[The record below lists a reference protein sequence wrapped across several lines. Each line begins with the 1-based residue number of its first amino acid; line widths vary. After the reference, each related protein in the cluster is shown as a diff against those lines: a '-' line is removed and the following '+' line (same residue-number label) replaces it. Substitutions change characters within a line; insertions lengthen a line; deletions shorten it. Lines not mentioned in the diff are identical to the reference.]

1 MSNDTPSVQS
11 PTRTAQLI
19 AAAEELTASAIP
31 VLPVKAQSKTPIP
44 HPDTGSWW
52 TIDDPDDVSG
62 LPGGITM
69 PFARYIHDHKSEQA
83 SVGSVKPVNPDT
95 YLLISAGPDGI
106 YGTNDDI
113 NNFQER

>member
-1 MSNDTPSVQS
+1 
-11 PTRTAQLI
+11 
-19 AAAEELTASAIP
+19 
-31 VLPVKAQSKTPIP
+31 
-44 HPDTGSWW
+44 
-52 TIDDPDDVSG
+52 
-62 LPGGITM
+62 M

-83 SVGSVKPVNPDT
+83 SAGPVKPVNPDT